1 MLSKF
6 LSVRLLRLPR
16 RKMTSTHDLTM
27 KFQKLSLKN
36 THHNGNE
43 TQQHGFVWEKEI
55 GRVLGASIEE
65 INSISYTS
73 NVDLPSCFN
82 RKNQVDNHCKTTG
95 SQTVCMGSSL
105 RIFDILISDKTH
117 LTVIHYTQ
125 NDHWKVVKNIYQL
138 DLAGMRTEFFGDIT
152 HEEISNL
159 ESIIKSIPPG
169 RLSRSERERIY
180 NKMKKELESKSGLMK
195 LNPKVDSKS
204 QRRLQC
210 SFNIKSFIE
219 KYPSRC
225 IYSGVGN
232 KFYDGYIPPK
242 IESRRRRLKRRK
254 DIQS

>member
-6 LSVRLLRLPR
+6 LSVKLLRLPK
-16 RKMTSTHDLTM
+16 RKMTTVHDLTT

-55 GRVLGASIEE
+55 GSALGASDEE
-65 INSISYTS
+65 MNSISYTS
-73 NVDLPSCFN
+73 NIDLPSCFN
-82 RKNQVDNHCKTTG
+82 RKHGVDNHCKTTG
-95 SQTVCMGSSL
+95 SQTVCMGSVVNT
-105 RIFDILISDKTH
+105 FDHLDSDKTH

-125 NDHWKVVKNIYQL
+125 NEHWKIVENVYQL
-138 DLAGMRTEFFGDIT
+138 DLTGMRAEFFGDIT
-152 HEEISNL
+152 YEEIFNL
-159 ESIIKSIPPG
+159 ESIIKRIPPG
-169 RLSRSERERIY
+169 RLNKSERERIY
-180 NKMKKELESKSGLMK
+180 NKMKRELESRSGLMK

-210 SFNIKSFIE
+210 SFNINIFME
-219 KYPSRC
+219 KYPGRC

-232 KFYDGYIPPK
+232 KFYDGYISPK